1 MPSASVNQ
9 RNVGGGGM
17 SENLFF
23 ETNEGKPINDR
34 VPVQSFLIDR
44 IPGC

>member
-34 VPVQSFLIDR
+34 VPAPVQSLSID
-44 IPGC
+44 